1 MNNKK
6 TISKKKLNQIEDLL
20 TLIIILNSDYEFHY
34 DDTEDKELNE
44 FEDTLVDFTNS
55 EQGKQYITNFAAATA
70 LDNLGIPKSEVIE
83 RILSKG
89 KDKQALTDL
98 AETDTELARLVANLL
113 VSAIVPDRTE

>member
-98 AETDTELARLVANLL
+98 AETDTELVRLVANLL
-113 VSAIVPDRTE
+113 VSAIVPDRTK

>member
-1 MNNKK
+1 MENKK
-6 TISKKKLNQIEDLL
+6 TISKKKLNEIEDLL
-20 TLIIILNSDYEFHY
+20 TLIIILNSDYEFNY

-44 FEDTLVDFTNS
+44 IENTLVDFTNS

-70 LDNLGIPKSEVIE
+70 LDTLGIPKSKVIE

-89 KDKQALTDL
+89 KEKDALTDL
-98 AETDTELARLVANLL
+98 AETDTELVRLVTSLL